1 MSITNDDM
9 KNLTMNINIIAMR
22 GKRAYIYK
30 SFSDLEELL
39 GDEIMFRLFVNK
51 YIAFLF
57 SVTLKMKKMYL
68 NI

>member
-1 MSITNDDM
+1 MPLYITLSMYDEEVSRNTG
-9 KNLTMNINIIAMR
+9 NL
-22 GKRAYIYK
+22 
-30 SFSDLEELL
+30 ELL
-39 GDEIMFRLFVNK
+39 PTI

>member
-1 MSITNDDM
+1 MPLYIT
-9 KNLTMNINIIAMR
+9 L
-22 GKRAYIYK
+22 
-30 SFSDLEELL
+30 SH
-39 GDEIMFRLFVNK
+39 FRREGIKKWTVDKVLATI

>member
-1 MSITNDDM
+1 MPLYITLSN
-9 KNLTMNINIIAMR
+9 
-22 GKRAYIYK
+22 
-30 SFSDLEELL
+30 FSKL
-39 GDEIMFRLFVNK
+39 GIKIWSTLKVLATI